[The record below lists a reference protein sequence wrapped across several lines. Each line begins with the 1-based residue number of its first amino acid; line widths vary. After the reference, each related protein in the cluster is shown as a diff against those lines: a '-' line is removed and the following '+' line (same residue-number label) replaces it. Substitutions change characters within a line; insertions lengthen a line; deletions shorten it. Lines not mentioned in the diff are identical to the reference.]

1 MRLVGFGAL
10 ALHRVVLLALS
21 TAIVIAALLAGKS
34 YHSSLIETGG
44 GGRLGADASVPE
56 RLAKTEEISFVA
68 SPTIEE
74 NPKFFFGAG
83 DGSNGYYSE
92 RPKP

>member
-10 ALHRVVLLALS
+10 ALHRVVLLALG
-21 TAIVIAALLAGKS
+21 TVIVIAALLAGKS
-34 YHSSLIETGG
+34 YHSSLVEMGER
-44 GGRLGADASVPE
+44 GRIGADASVPKG
-56 RLAKTEEISFVA
+56 LAKTEEISFVA